1 MLKIKC
7 LGCTRYKFGLL
18 TICLTVC
25 NVLNLKTKSL
35 HSLKGGI
42 PQGSTLGPLMF
53 LVYVNEMP
61 SIVEHSIL
69 LQFVDDM
76 TVACSSENYNVVN
89 KKSNSDL
96 QIWIAKNRIRL
107 IVQKSSVMWF
117 SPKSIS

>member
-1 MLKIKC
+1 MVQDYL
-7 LGCTRYKFGLL
+7 GLL

-42 PQGSTLGPLMF
+42 PQGSALGPLMF

-61 SIVEHSIL
+61 SIVEHSTL
-69 LQFVDDM
+69 LQFADDM
-76 TVACSSENYNVVN
+76 TVVCSGENYNVAN

-96 QIWIAKNRIRL
+96 QRLQIWIAKNRMRL
-107 IVQKSSVMWF
+107 TVQKSSVMWF
-117 SPKSIS
+117 SPKKSIS